1 MKNKE
6 KEVLKKS
13 LTRSVLLLISIFSL
27 IFGILITI
35 EGITNNK
42 KEKEQLISYE
52 SNGNIEYQINL
63 KENDFYREDYS
74 STTNSRND
82 LIF

>member
-6 KEVLKKS
+6 KEVLKK
-13 LTRSVLLLISIFSL
+13 TVIRSSLLLISIFSL

-42 KEKEQLISYE
+42 EEKEELISYE
-52 SNGNIEYQINL
+52 
-63 KENDFYREDYS
+63 
-74 STTNSRND
+74 
-82 LIF
+82 

>member
-6 KEVLKKS
+6 KEVLKK
-13 LTRSVLLLISIFSL
+13 TVIRSSLLLISIFSL

-42 KEKEQLISYE
+42 EEKEELISYE
-52 SNGNIEYQINL
+52 SNGNIDYQISL
-63 KENDFYREDYS
+63 KENDFYNIEN
-74 STTNSRND
+74 TN
-82 LIF
+82 